1 MEEADLRPTAETIR
15 CFGAIAP
22 KPVGEAVLMCI
33 VQVRM
38 TLNIIVSHAHQPLLS
53 VITYRNLSLIEIC
66 NTIELTS
73 KNREVAGFIKKYDRL
88 FHGIEKFKKI
98 IHLEVNETVK
108 PLIDPPS

>member
-1 MEEADLRPTAETIR
+1 MMDEADLRLTAETIR

-22 KPVGEAVLMCI
+22 KPVGEAVLISI

-66 NTIELTS
+66 NKIELTS
-73 KNREVAGFIKKYDRL
+73 KNSEVAGRFIKKYGMTVCSMAL
-88 FHGIEKFKKI
+88 KNSKKYYI
-98 IHLEVNETVK
+98 WR
-108 PLIDPPS
+108 